1 MIRRVT
7 KEAVSG
13 WRPWAIG
20 AALSLACAAF
30 LFVRREMAASQAFMD
45 DYEAWWQ
52 QRAKTRA
59 NGHQPPPRGRERSDS
74 ERSDN
79 PHLFV

>member
-1 MIRRVT
+1 MIRRVVKT
-7 KEAVSG
+7 TVSG

-20 AALSLACAAF
+20 AALSLGCAAF
-30 LFVRREMAASQAFMD
+30 LFIRREMAASRALMD

-52 QRAKTRA
+52 HRAKVRA
-59 NGHQPPPRGRERSDS
+59 NGHQQPAGDG

-79 PHLFV
+79 SQLFV

>member
-1 MIRRVT
+1 MIRRVM
-7 KEAVSG
+7 KEGG

-20 AALSLACAAF
+20 AALSLGCAAF
-30 LFVRREMAASQAFMD
+30 LFIRREMASSRAFMD

-52 QRAKTRA
+52 QRAKMRS
-59 NGHQPPPRGRERSDS
+59 NGHQPGERGS

-79 PHLFV
+79 PQLFV

>member
-1 MIRRVT
+1 MIKRVAKAT
-7 KEAVSG
+7 VSS

-20 AALSLACAAF
+20 AALSLGCAAF
-30 LFVRREMAASQAFMD
+30 LFIRREMAASRAFTD

-52 QRAKTRA
+52 QRAKVRA
-59 NGHQPPPRGRERSDS
+59 NGHQPPASDG

-79 PHLFV
+79 SQLFV